1 MKNILALLLITIV
14 ALLCGCGANSI
25 NDETHISKKGFSG
38 RGPYGPVP
46 DFNLEDMPHI
56 ESEFSGDRYHEWD
69 KPPVRKIA
77 PPENAVETYEKSK
90 NEDVKKLLDNSEM
103 IITHTY
109 YKLDDGSF
117 ECDGYNYKYRLDISG
132 RLNNAVKD
140 SRYVILSNSQDIT
153 FEQAWK
159 ASGLSSNTN
168 DYFALDYA
176 IIVERAGL

>member
-77 PPENAVETYEKSK
+77 PPENAVETYEKTKAADIETLLSK
-90 NEDVKKLLDNSEM
+90 NEM
-103 IITHTY
+103 IITDTY
-109 YKLDDGSF
+109 YKLDNGSY
-117 ECDGYNYKYRLDISG
+117 ECGGYNYKYRLDISG
-132 RLNNAVKD
+132 RLHNAERD
-140 SRYVILSNSQDIT
+140 SRYIILSNSQDIT